1 MKDFNT
7 WLHLKENAES
17 GTKELYH
24 ATLSGPNNEIL
35 NSFIHNGIDPQKS
48 KGYFQG
54 SGFFLFQD
62 KNVAINHAKDIDEVQ
77 NKKDPFFKKEVEVK
91 GKPIIIVVDEP
102 ITPECF
108 DIDYEVYSQAFSR
121 FMYDNFDYFQKH
133 AHDLNMLIHSKKDQF
148 KRVFAAFDPQGVPPN
163 IFQGSVKFYAQG
175 EIKDQDTV
183 SPEEGGEYS
192 KFAEKLA
199 QLDPN
204 MFNKFEEEYLRLSP
218 AIKYNC
224 KKKIWPARI
233 EDANG
238 KVLWQRMAS

>member
-1 MKDFNT
+1 MKNFRT
-7 WLHLKENAES
+7 WLNINENAEG

-54 SGFFLFQD
+54 GGFFVFQD
-62 KNVAINHAKDIDEVQ
+62 KNIAINHAKDVDETQ
-77 NKKDPFFKKEVEVK
+77 DKKDPFFKKEVEVK

-108 DIDYEVYSQAFSR
+108 DIDYEAFSQAFSR
-121 FMYDNFDYFQKH
+121 FMYDNFNFFQKH
-133 AHDLNMLIHSKKDQF
+133 ANDLNMFIHSKYDDT
-148 KRVFAAFDPQGVPPN
+148 KRVFAAFNSQKIPDSVLRGVRFTPR
-163 IFQGSVKFYAQG
+163 G
-175 EIKDQDTV
+175 EIKDQQTV

-199 QLDPN
+199 KLDPN
-204 MFNKFEEEYLRLSP
+204 MFNKFEEEYLHLSP

-233 EDANG
+233 EDING
-238 KVLWQRMAS
+238 KILWQRN